1 MDYFYNKIKEMAEN
15 KKVDIY
21 VDMDGVVADYDLLNF
36 ENVKTSPDAYLNKRP
51 ITTVINILRNLSQL
65 DNVTIYILS
74 VAKQENQINGKLV
87 WLSENMN
94 FIPKNQI
101 NIIPRDTNG
110 WTKACILKKEFLKS
124 NYEKDNIS
132 LMIDDSH
139 DVLKEVKN
147 LDIGIIPIHISTVID

>member
-36 ENVKTSPDAYLNKRP
+36 ESVKTSPDAYLNKRP
-51 ITTVINILRNLSQL
+51 ITTVINIFRNLSKL

-94 FIPKNQI
+94 FIPKSQI

-110 WTKACILKKEFLKS
+110 WTKASILKKEFLKS

-147 LDIGIIPIHISTVID
+147 LDIGIIPVHISTVID

>member
-1 MDYFYNKIKEMAEN
+1 MDYFYNKIKEKEEN

-36 ENVKTSPDAYLNKRP
+36 ESVKTSPDAYLNKRP
-51 ITTVINILRNLSQL
+51 ITTVIFIFRNLSKL

-94 FIPKNQI
+94 FIPKSQI

-110 WTKACILKKEFLKS
+110 WTKASILKKEFLKS

-147 LDIGIIPIHISTVID
+147 LDIGIIPVHISTVID

>member
-1 MDYFYNKIKEMAEN
+1 MYLKEYLEQFGDKKIKLF
-15 KKVDIY
+15 

-36 ENVKTSPDAYLNKRP
+36 ESVKTSPDAYLNKRP
-51 ITTVINILRNLSQL
+51 ITTVINIFRNLSKL

-94 FIPKNQI
+94 FIPKSQI

-110 WTKACILKKEFLKS
+110 WTKASILKKDFLKS

-147 LDIGIIPIHISTVID
+147 LDIGIIPVHISTVID

>member
-36 ENVKTSPDAYLNKRP
+36 ESVKTSPDAYLNKRP
-51 ITTVINILRNLSQL
+51 ITTVINIIRNLSKL

-94 FIPKNQI
+94 FIPKSQI

-110 WTKACILKKEFLKS
+110 WTKASILKKEFLKS

-147 LDIGIIPIHISTVID
+147 LDIGIIPVHISTVID

>member
-15 KKVDIY
+15 RKVDIY

-36 ENVKTSPDAYLNKRP
+36 ESVKTSPDAYLNKRP
-51 ITTVINILRNLSQL
+51 ITTVINIFRNLSKL

-94 FIPKNQI
+94 FIPKSQI

-110 WTKACILKKEFLKS
+110 WTKASILKKEFLKS

-147 LDIGIIPIHISTVID
+147 LDIGIIPVHISTVID